1 MSTYPNFQQIVTQ
14 FLGLGIVFIILRFGL
29 HIPALNLFLF
39 WILPFSLVQHSYL
52 FLNLFIVKK
61 SKS

>member
-1 MSTYPNFQQIVTQ
+1 MNTYPNFQHIVTQ
-14 FLGLGIVFIILRFGL
+14 ILGLGIIFIILHLGL

-39 WILPFSLVQHSYL
+39 WILPFSLVQYGYL
-52 FLNLFIVKK
+52 FLNLFDINK